1 MTDFQPPEFLTFEEV
16 AEVDRALL
24 TSQDKFLA
32 RVSLYSLRVLKQ
44 IAEMENL
51 PVGAVTDQQIAEWI
65 DQDETLRQA
74 IGSDASF
81 QNFFTQIVLSSL
93 RQLQQIS
100 QETGVMLESLTI
112 PQVVGWF
119 EQEAKLRLEQ
129 GTL

>member
-16 AEVDRALL
+16 AEVDKALL
-24 TSQDKFLA
+24 TTQDKFLA

-44 IAEMENL
+44 VAEAENL
-51 PVGAVTDQQIAEWI
+51 PVGAVTDQQIADWI
-65 DQDETLRQA
+65 NQDETLRQA
-74 IGSDASF
+74 VGSDASF

-93 RQLQQIS
+93 RRLQQIS

-112 PQVVGWF
+112 PQVVDWF

>member
-16 AEVDRALL
+16 AEVDKALL
-24 TSQDKFLA
+24 TTQDKFLA

-44 IAEMENL
+44 VAEAENL
-51 PVGAVTDQQIAEWI
+51 PVGAVTDQQIADWI

-74 IGSDASF
+74 VGSDASF

-93 RQLQQIS
+93 RRLQQIS

-112 PQVVGWF
+112 PQVVDWF